1 MKKLYIV
8 LVFSI
13 FMAGAVWGQSEMRL
27 SAENF
32 DFGYV
37 PQNAKVNCGIW
48 IYSAGPDTL
57 KIRQV
62 RTSCGCTRAPLT
74 KYTLPPGDST
84 FLEITFSSRQYQG
97 ELKRLIHIM
106 YASDSLSKTFEL
118 KANVQRQMDKTEP
131 LVVAPYKINVTQ
143 FGDKVRDKAE
153 FVFED
158 KTNDDYKMSLV
169 YYPSEI
175 FDIKLPKKIKSG
187 KKAEGE
193 IKIKKVADFE
203 KFEKSF
209 TIELNDEAHTRYTI
223 PVTREVRELGVEQS
237 SE

>member
-1 MKKLYIV
+1 MKKIYIV
-8 LVFSI
+8 LIFSI
-13 FMAGAVWGQSEMRL
+13 FVAGAVWGQSEMRL

-37 PQNAKVNCGIW
+37 TQNVKVNCGTW
-48 IYSAGPDTL
+48 IYSTGRDTL

-62 RTSCGCTRAPLT
+62 RTSCGCTQAPLT

-84 FLEITFSSRQYQG
+84 FLEITFSSRQYKG
-97 ELKRLIHIM
+97 ELTRLIHIM

-118 KANVQRQMDKTEP
+118 KANVQQRMDKTEP
-131 LVVAPYKINVTQ
+131 VVVEPSAIDVVQ

-153 FVFED
+153 FAIED
-158 KTNDDYKMSLV
+158 KSNQDYKLSLV

-175 FDIKLPKKIKSG
+175 FDINLPKEVKPG

-223 PVTREVRELGVEQS
+223 PVTREIRELGVGES
-237 SE
+237 GK